1 MRFVK
6 KTRISEKNK
15 EKIRKKQKIPLN
27 IKKKTLLQSNNKLAN
42 IKTS

>member
-15 EKIRKKQKIPLN
+15 EKIRKKTENTIKY
-27 IKKKTLLQSNNKLAN
+27 KKKRCCNLTIN
-42 IKTS
+42 